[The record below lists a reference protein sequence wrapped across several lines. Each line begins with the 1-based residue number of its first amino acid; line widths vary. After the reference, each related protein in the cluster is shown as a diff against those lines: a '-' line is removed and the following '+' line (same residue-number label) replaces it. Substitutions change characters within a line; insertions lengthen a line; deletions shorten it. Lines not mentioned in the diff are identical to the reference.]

1 MKAMFFREDGTVT
14 IFCALLMTVLILFFM
29 VLIDMSR
36 IYLIHRTTESA
47 LKLSA
52 QSVISAYDRQLYT
65 KYGLFGRGG
74 SDAEQLFRQTLELN
88 LMNSL
93 SLFSLD
99 QGSDFA
105 APHIE
110 ELAIYETEYL
120 GQHHVFERQVLE
132 EMKYKGPID
141 FTLELLEQWLPL
153 QDAVTKAEA
162 MISIIAELQKL
173 YEEREGHLKQALS
186 QQQQLGKLL
195 TSSFQNVISSGASST
210 LIYYP
215 QYISRL
221 AHGQR
226 IYELIQ
232 QNYDTLDEKQLQSLL
247 EDASKYDT
255 QISSYQ
261 RTASNTTSTI
271 IYEGESLLDKS
282 NKLAEEIDSHLQTAS
297 ALDQTMQIKYELYLN
312 EISKQKTS
320 GRSQLENELDEVQF
334 DETMLRGEDYFK
346 QYRKAA
352 TEQHNKLN
360 EVLVGGLSLASTI
373 NGLVESPNL
382 IDGREDEVQEAT
394 ELSNR
399 LQEYINHY
407 RSAYSSPATLLQTWE
422 DSINSQ
428 QAIRSQMSDYEEQF
442 EEEMLSLHMLMSL
455 LESGEHLQEARG
467 KFEKLGELY
476 QYNKERNAITVDEM
490 LNLLPLDHEGQE
502 QAKQS
507 TSQLSTVLQLL
518 ASAATAVRDEVYINE
533 YIMGK
538 FSSFPVGDIKI
549 SEGELSPELL
559 EPSSQEIEY
568 ILYGVHEPI
577 ANVLLA
583 FGEIFTVRFAIRTI
597 EGFIAN
603 RALGHPLLILS
614 AAVAYGARHAVSDM
628 RKLINDGKTVLSK
641 YAPIDVSYEQYLRLF
656 LLLHVGGKTARK
668 SRMVAVIEQNTGLS
682 LLQVPTSITASAQMS
697 MRLWSMP
704 GLAQITNILSST
716 GSEVD
721 GNEYKNYE
729 MVTASY

>member
-1 MKAMFFREDGTVT
+1 M
-14 IFCALLMTVLILFFM
+14 
-29 VLIDMSR
+29 
-36 IYLIHRTTESA
+36 
-47 LKLSA
+47 
-52 QSVISAYDRQLYT
+52 
-65 KYGLFGRGG
+65 
-74 SDAEQLFRQTLELN
+74 
-88 LMNSL
+88 
-93 SLFSLD
+93 
-99 QGSDFA
+99 
-105 APHIE
+105 
-110 ELAIYETEYL
+110 
-120 GQHHVFERQVLE
+120 
-132 EMKYKGPID
+132 
-141 FTLELLEQWLPL
+141 
-153 QDAVTKAEA
+153 
-162 MISIIAELQKL
+162 
-173 YEEREGHLKQALS
+173 
-186 QQQQLGKLL
+186 
-195 TSSFQNVISSGASST
+195 
-210 LIYYP
+210 
-215 QYISRL
+215 
-221 AHGQR
+221 
-226 IYELIQ
+226 
-232 QNYDTLDEKQLQSLL
+232 
-247 EDASKYDT
+247 
-255 QISSYQ
+255 
-261 RTASNTTSTI
+261 
-271 IYEGESLLDKS
+271 
-282 NKLAEEIDSHLQTAS
+282 
-297 ALDQTMQIKYELYLN
+297 
-312 EISKQKTS
+312 
-320 GRSQLENELDEVQF
+320 
-334 DETMLRGEDYFK
+334 
-346 QYRKAA
+346 
-352 TEQHNKLN
+352 
-360 EVLVGGLSLASTI
+360 
-373 NGLVESPNL
+373 
-382 IDGREDEVQEAT
+382 QEAT

-399 LQEYINHY
+399 LQEHINQY

-476 QYNKERNAITVDEM
+476 QYNKERNAITVDEL

-538 FSSFPVGDIKI
+538 FSAFPVGDIKI

-559 EPSSQEIEY
+559 EPSNQEIEY